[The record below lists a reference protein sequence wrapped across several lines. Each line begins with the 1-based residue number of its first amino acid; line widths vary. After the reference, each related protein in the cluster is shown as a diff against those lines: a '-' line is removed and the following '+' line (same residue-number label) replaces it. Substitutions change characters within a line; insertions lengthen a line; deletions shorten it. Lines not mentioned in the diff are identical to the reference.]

1 MLHKLAMPYYR
12 ITIWTKKRKDP
23 FRGIRLLEIWN
34 PDTAYRMVEE
44 KARNHFGSAAITK
57 LDVVMLPKNSPEVRD
72 MLKKKN

>member
-1 MLHKLAMPYYR
+1 LLHKLAMPYYR

>member
-12 ITIWTKKRKDP
+12 ITIWTKKRKEP
-23 FRGIRLLEIWN
+23 FRGIRLIEIWN

-57 LDVVMLPKNSPEVRD
+57 LEVVMLPKKSPEVRG
-72 MLKKKN
+72 MNKKKN